1 MNYDF
6 NNNNNDNDYLDREKV
21 SPQTERK
28 IKRLFLILVSVGLVL
43 GVIAAVGVVKM
54 LNQFGLTEKTP
65 QFEHIK
71 E

>member
-6 NNNNNDNDYLDREKV
+6 NNNNNNDSFEEEKV

-54 LNQFGLTEKTP
+54 LTQFGLTEKTP

-71 E
+71 KE